1 MSDLYMLVKFW
12 HLLSFVFMSIPLFN
26 LIVVNE
32 RAQMGTQFV
41 YATDRYFENIIR
53 RRAVRCFVFQ
63 ASVFVSGVL
72 LLVVGPSGIASL
84 LTNGILL
91 SKTVLLV
98 VLTGILTY
106 VHLGLQPKIEAS
118 MSTVD
123 DNNAIPDDFGAQL
136 KPYRVRR
143 KQLATICLFLVIT
156 IIILGL
162 QVYGTFSGALNV
174 TLIGPGSPVC
184 LAGEWIADPFWVG
197 IESS

>member
-1 MSDLYMLVKFW
+1 MSDLYQLVKFW
-12 HLLSFVFMSIPLFN
+12 HIMSFVFMSIPLFN

-32 RAQMGTQFV
+32 RAQMGAKFV

-53 RRAVRCFVFQ
+53 RGAVRCFVFQ

-72 LLVVGPSGIASL
+72 LLVVGPSGIAAL

-91 SKTVLLV
+91 TKTVLLV
-98 VLTGILTY
+98 VLTGVLTY
-106 VHLGLQPKIEAS
+106 VHLVLQPKIEAL
-118 MSTVD
+118 MSTID
-123 DNNAIPDDFGAQL
+123 GDSAIPDDFGAQL

-162 QVYGTFSGALNV
+162 QVYGRFSDVLTF
-174 TLIGPGSPVC
+174 TLIA
-184 LAGEWIADPFWVG
+184 LAGLFAWRVNRSLIKFGWV
-197 IESS
+197 

>member
-1 MSDLYMLVKFW
+1 MSDLYQLVKFW
-12 HLLSFVFMSIPLFN
+12 HIMSFVFMSIPLFN

-32 RAQMGTQFV
+32 RAQMGAKFV

-53 RRAVRCFVFQ
+53 RGAVRCFVFQ

-72 LLVVGPSGIASL
+72 LLVVGPSGIAAL

-91 SKTVLLV
+91 TKTVLLV
-98 VLTGILTY
+98 VLTGVLTY
-106 VHLGLQPKIEAS
+106 VHLVLQPKIEAL
-118 MSTVD
+118 MSTID
-123 DNNAIPDDFGAQL
+123 GDSAIPDDFGAQL

-162 QVYGTFSGALNV
+162 QVYGRFSNV
-174 TLIGPGSPVC
+174 LTMTLIA
-184 LAGEWIADPFWVG
+184 LAGLFAWRVNRSLIKFGWV
-197 IESS
+197 